1 MWEHSCGDYVS
12 NNFGARAE
20 FCMDSIH
27 VFLQSVLVIL
37 PFLKGVVS
45 FVLPRSCAGCE
56 VEISLY
62 SVAISTLLGKVCS
75 PVIAVKTLRFE
86 FDQVPMLLSVLLDPE
101 VLGSSK

>member
-1 MWEHSCGDYVS
+1 MS

-37 PFLKGVVS
+37 PFLRGVVS
-45 FVLPRSCAGCE
+45 FVLPRSCAGYE
-56 VEISLY
+56 VEISL
-62 SVAISTLLGKVCS
+62 SVAISALLGKVCS
-75 PVIAVKTLRFE
+75 PVTAVKTLRFE

-101 VLGSSK
+101 VFGSSK

>member
-1 MWEHSCGDYVS
+1 M
-12 NNFGARAE
+12 
-20 FCMDSIH
+20 
-27 VFLQSVLVIL
+27 
-37 PFLKGVVS
+37 VS

-62 SVAISTLLGKVCS
+62 SVAISALLGKVCS